1 MNNLNYFATQN
12 SNSHKNLEISTKE
25 QPDIAGKLPMPSS
38 YMCWTLTAAEE
49 VLGKAS
55 LESILVRNHLERL
68 INNYPPATPRLS
80 SDLTIADHAN
90 VCADIVQTYGYIG
103 KQKVIRIGRLG
114 AKPALET
121 QGKFFNFA
129 ARKAAKLLPSSV
141 QIKTVLDSMQSD
153 VKKLYSGSG
162 YSADITI
169 ENRGDKWAYIDE
181 SCAFCAGK
189 VSNDH
194 ICWIWNGTLEESLHW
209 LTDKEF
215 KVTQV
220 ECRAMGD
227 STCTWEIEKA
237 AI

>member
-1 MNNLNYFATQN
+1 MNDPRNVATQN
-12 SNSHKNLEISTKE
+12 LDSPEKLRISAKE
-25 QPDIAGKLPMPSS
+25 QPDIVGNQPIPES
-38 YMCWTLTAAEE
+38 YMSWTLAAAEA

-55 LESILVRNHLERL
+55 LERILVKNHLERL
-68 INNYPPATPRLS
+68 VNNYPPAAPSLS

-90 VCADIVQTYGYIG
+90 VCTDIVQAYGYIG
-103 KQKVIRIGRLG
+103 KQDVIGIGRLG

-141 QIKTVLDSMQSD
+141 QIKTVLDSMKND
-153 VKKLYSGSG
+153 VEKLYAGSG

-227 STCTWEIEKA
+227 STCTWEIDKA
-237 AI
+237 TI